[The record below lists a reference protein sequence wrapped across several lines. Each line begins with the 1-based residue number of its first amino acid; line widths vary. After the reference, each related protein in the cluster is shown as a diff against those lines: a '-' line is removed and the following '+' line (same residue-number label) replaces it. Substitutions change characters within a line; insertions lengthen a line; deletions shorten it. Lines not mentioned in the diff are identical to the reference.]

1 MSISKECVFLQLIE
15 KEIKKK
21 KESKLKCVSF
31 SYLAETPQACE
42 EKVSRLLGY
51 MLSVEGEDE
60 PRYGN
65 FDSMVDKLIYF
76 LPF

>member
-1 MSISKECVFLQLIE
+1 MCVFAIYREGKL
-15 KEIKKK
+15 KEKKK
-21 KESKLKCVSF
+21 SKLKCVSF

-60 PRYGN
+60 ARYGN
-65 FDSMVDKLIYF
+65 FDNMVDKLIYC
-76 LPF
+76 LPFWRG